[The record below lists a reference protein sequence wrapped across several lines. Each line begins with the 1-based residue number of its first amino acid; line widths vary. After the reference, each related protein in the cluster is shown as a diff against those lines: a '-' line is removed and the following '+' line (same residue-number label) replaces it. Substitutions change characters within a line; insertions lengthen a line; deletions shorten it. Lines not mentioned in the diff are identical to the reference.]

1 MVNQSIHK
9 VPYVYHDTMMPLRHG
24 DVEMTRKAVVANAES
39 RRDSGKLSESVGFGE
54 KAMCKHH
61 GNSSYHPP
69 KATPPTKR
77 TTTKRKFQ
85 II

>member
-1 MVNQSIHK
+1 M
-9 VPYVYHDTMMPLRHG
+9 YHDTMMPLRHG
-24 DVEMTRKAVVANAES
+24 DAETTRKAVVANAES
-39 RRDSGKLSESVGFGE
+39 RRDSGKLSESVGFGA

-69 KATPPTKR
+69 RATPQLNAR